1 MVGNFLFL
9 YVLDIGIEGVFFVGF
24 FSPSLLQKFFF
35 FYIVFLLRSV
45 IIIGVIVENIR
56 RVFERRGRVQRRG
69 GERGEVISYI
79 VIVVYFLPVYKVDQ
93 PLLLGVVGVLRR
105 EIISVVEVVFEV
117 LGHYFIVETRLFVC
131 WFFIFLAITNTNITN
146 IIINLLK

>member
-1 MVGNFLFL
+1 MYWILVSREFFLL
-9 YVLDIGIEGVFFVGF
+9 VFFPF
-24 FSPSLLQKFFF
+24 FIAK
-35 FYIVFLLRSV
+35 IFLLLYSLFIKECYYYWSYCRKYQEGFWKKRKSSKK
-45 IIIGVIVENIR
+45 R
-56 RVFERRGRVQRRG
+56 